1 MQLPKCFTW
10 PNGAKVLTWA
20 WWFVLLV
27 FFSLLAWTRA
37 EAFTTGQATAPDVVL
52 LVVWLALALA
62 PIFHEV
68 NVFGL
73 KLKRQIQALE
83 KDVAGQFATLR
94 AEITTSSR
102 ATAFQETHY
111 HGLTPASQVTELGKE
126 LRELKAELGDRGA
139 RRAAPE
145 QEPQEPLVISPDQ
158 IEAPKEVTF
167 LFAVRFNIE
176 KELRRIWALKM
187 PETSPS
193 HPTWSEMLNGLV
205 DDQVLARR
213 AAYQISN
220 VIRITAWG
228 IHGETLTESHLMYV
242 RDAAPFLIS
251 LLRHTD

>member
-1 MQLPKCFTW
+1 MQLPKWFTIPW
-10 PNGAKVLTWA
+10 WILLFLAFSILGA
-20 WWFVLLV
+20 
-27 FFSLLAWTRA
+27 TRVDEFIA
-37 EAFTTGQATAPDVVL
+37 GQATNPDVVL
-52 LVVWLALALA
+52 LIVWLALALA

-73 KLKRQIQALE
+73 KLKQQIETMQ
-83 KDVAGQFATLR
+83 KDISGQFTALQTQITASFR
-94 AEITTSSR
+94 TEISP
-102 ATAFQETHY
+102 HINL
-111 HGLTPASQVTELGKE
+111 GLGVRPASELAEPLKK
-126 LRELKAELGDRGA
+126 LKAEYGDRGA
-139 RRAAPE
+139 RPAAAE
-145 QEPQEPLVISPDQ
+145 QGSQEPLVISPDQ
-158 IEAPKEVTF
+158 IEVPKEVSF
-167 LFAVRFNIE
+167 LFAVRFSIE
-176 KELRRIWALKM
+176 KELRKIWALKM

-228 IHGETLTESHLMYV
+228 IHGETLTESHRQYV